1 MERVFVERV
10 FGVEAR
16 FVEPLFVVARF
27 VPVLRVFADFGLL
40 GPVFDARLVVRARA
54 FGGFVFFVLAIV
66 SLGLSQAGFASS
78 RCHRCGTGTG

>member
-27 VPVLRVFADFGLL
+27 VPVLRVFAEYVSKVWESQVNFLEAMQ
-40 GPVFDARLVVRARA
+40 DAGRL
-54 FGGFVFFVLAIV
+54 
-66 SLGLSQAGFASS
+66 
-78 RCHRCGTGTG
+78 RCL